1 MMPKLL
7 SFILILFLLSPG
19 LACAAEEEKLQIIH
33 DAHQTAGQ
41 EIKHP
46 SAVENLTSPSQTV
59 RVDRANETASAVPEK
74 GVIVTASTS
83 RDEGKEM
90 VKDAIKETP
99 QEWADAALSEIW
111 GGELDTLP
119 DEVNASPSAKLIY
132 GIAAAEQH
140 PESLQQVLE
149 EWEWDYMTYVLC
161 GLIILV
167 WIQKIPDL
175 WGKVEK

>member
-1 MMPKLL
+1 MISKLL

-33 DAHQTAGQ
+33 DAHQAAVQ

-46 SAVENLTSPSQTV
+46 SAVETLTSPSQTV
-59 RVDRANETASAVPEK
+59 RVDRANETASVVPEK

-99 QEWADAALSEIW
+99 QEWADAALSENW
-111 GGELDTLP
+111 GVKPGTLP

-140 PESLQQVLE
+140 PESLQWVLE
-149 EWEWDYMTYVLC
+149 ERERDYMTYVLC

-175 WGKVEK
+175 WGKGEK